1 MKKLYLVLILTSFVL
16 IHVDAKHPSKGAEKR
31 EDKKEKGEKKEEPWL
46 NVDIVSTERDIIRE
60 YIVQWQEKEGKSKG
74 QKVKSLPPGLA
85 KKVARGGELPPGWQK
100 KLARGEV
107 VSEPIF
113 REMRRLPDE
122 IILKLPKQPKGT
134 VLMAVDGKVVRL
146 AEATKTILDVF
157 DLN

>member
-1 MKKLYLVLILTSFVL
+1 MKKLYLILILSAFVL

-31 EDKKEKGEKKEEPWL
+31 EEKRDDKKEEPWL
-46 NVDIVSTERDIIRE
+46 NIEIIPTEREIIRN

-74 QKVKSLPPGLA
+74 QKVRSLPPGLA

-100 KLARGEV
+100 KVARGEV
-107 VSEPIF
+107 VSDSIF
-113 REMRRLPDE
+113 KEMRRLPDE

-146 AEATKTILDVF
+146 AEATRTILDVF